1 MSRMTKY
8 VVTQF
13 TLKRSSGQYV
23 VKAKIS
29 SAYLKN
35 RALKIITSKYLRKL
49 PFIKTVVHFFG
60 PTWWQG
66 QKVRNG
72 RGIPKILQ

>member
-1 MSRMTKY
+1 MTKY

-13 TLKRSSGQYV
+13 TLKRSSDQYV
-23 VKAKIS
+23 VKAKIFF
-29 SAYLKN
+29 AYLKN
-35 RALKIITSKYLRKL
+35 RALKIIISKYLRKL
-49 PFIKTVVHFFG
+49 PFIKTVVHFFR

>member
-13 TLKRSSGQYV
+13 TLKRSSDQYV
-23 VKAKIS
+23 TKAKIS
-29 SAYLKN
+29 FGYLKN

-72 RGIPKILQ
+72 QGILKILQ

>member
-1 MSRMTKY
+1 MTKY
-8 VVTQF
+8 FVTKF
-13 TLKRSSGQYV
+13 TLKRSSDQYV
-23 VKAKIS
+23 GKTKIS
-29 SAYLKN
+29 FAYLKN
-35 RALKIITSKYLRKL
+35 RALQITTSKYLRKL

-72 RGIPKILQ
+72 RGILKILQ